1 MLYKCY
7 KKLKSIY
14 RLIYK
19 LFLNVCLEQDKNNT
33 YHQIFSVPFKI
44 VYNFVFYLNGQ
55 YNS

>member
-33 YHQIFSVPFKI
+33 CHQIFSVPFKI